1 MKRSILLSLLV
12 IGAAATLFGAG
23 AFAKFSASGSDS
35 GVLTAATLTITV
47 KGTGSSLAFSGSGGN
62 CPDKL
67 LPGNACSD
75 TVTVTNTSGV
85 AVKITSVTAI
95 EIGLLDTC
103 GDGDSISSTTIP
115 PIPSIIG
122 TTLAPS
128 ATTTFTI
135 TATFEATATS
145 DCQGKSA
152 TVNVMV
158 VAEQV

>member
-1 MKRSILLSLLV
+1 MKRSILISLLV

-23 AFAKFSASGSDS
+23 AFAKFSTMGSDS
-35 GVLTAATLTITV
+35 GVLTAATLKITV
-47 KGTGSSLAFSGSGGN
+47 KGTGTSLAFSGSGGN

-67 LPGNACSD
+67 LPGNVCTD

-85 AVKITSVTAI
+85 PVIIKSVTPS
-95 EIGLLDTC
+95 ELGTLDTC
-103 GDGDSISSTTIP
+103 GDGDSILTTTA
-115 PIPSIIG
+115 PSIVN
-122 TTLAPS
+122 TTLAPN

-135 TATFEATATS
+135 TATFENSAGT

-152 TVNVMV
+152 TVTVMV